1 MLLVHIAGHA
11 DIGAPSPFED
21 PDKIGPL
28 RAEELQNCMTPHEA
42 ARRLFDLSF
51 IRTPSHENKD
61 AAHSPYSGSALR
73 KEFTAL
79 SQLSA
84 ATGTDETTEILVIG
98 VEGGDTPTDGLAR
111 TLVHA
116 LRIAS
121 SDAAHLAGTREI
133 IIHDVCT
140 LPSLTV
146 SRESIDLLERSIG
159 THDGHVLLAMAGGAT
174 AVLVEAVG
182 VAAATHQDEW
192 SLVLVDRVEE
202 GSGGQ
207 DLPLIPMSVDAD
219 PLRGWLMSLGLP
231 TVLDDIYEQS
241 GHTDTEVKKA
251 ADAVRR
257 VMGELNS
264 EPSVEDFAQ
273 VLQAD
278 VARGDLAAGMTLRA
292 WILAQYKRLRDAHSY
307 TNTSC
312 KQSNKQLKQELG
324 RVIGRLREGAK
335 VHPLEE
341 PESWLAAQGDLNDL
355 GKYATHNLESPLMS
369 LTSSNLQER
378 IEEAVGEP
386 PEWLSVPSG
395 DVCLLTAQG
404 RVAHDTPLTS
414 GADTSD
420 RKRRKPVIA
429 SLLTSE
435 PSDSVRQACAVHGP
449 LTLSAFI
456 ACSSSSV
463 SEGRRVMEEVK
474 HGEHPASYSLWNLD
488 EASSKVHD
496 YGESLTQSGVSS
508 EIISSTMEELSRAAE
523 HWLEERTAQPRAVA
537 VTVLGEK
544 AAAIS
549 LLHAAQ
555 TFGAKHGVPVFL
567 LSTVNS
573 KDTETGESKESVQ
586 FHQLGLDR
594 DVRQALL
601 KATTYCLDRFDLLTA
616 SRLLTL
622 GDPAMQVLSNEAT
635 TLADRLIEAVN
646 TNDLDG
652 ASSTVLGA
660 MNAVA
665 DLVDTVPSDAQ
676 ARLITIVGELLR
688 TPDERHRGPQFKA
701 PVALACASPGFDQGS
716 DYRKKLKQFESEPP
730 ESLLRLLIR
739 VRNKIPINH
748 GRNTL
753 EVATKLSL
761 QNFSDGNRYTY
772 PVLLRRAIA
781 TVGSKHGARAGDWGH
796 RFHSLRNQV
805 EELGKTGYGE
815 KP

>member
-11 DIGAPSPFED
+11 DLGAPSPRND
-21 PDKIGPL
+21 PDNIGPL
-28 RAEELQNCMTPHEA
+28 RAEELKKCTTPPEIT
-42 ARRLFDLSF
+42 RRLFDVDF
-51 IRTPSHENKD
+51 DQGSHRDDTNS
-61 AAHSPYSGSALR
+61 SPALHSGSALQ
-73 KEFTAL
+73 KELRAI
-79 SQLSA
+79 SRHAS
-84 ATGTDETTEILVIG
+84 GKSREESTEVLIIG

-111 TLVHA
+111 TLVDA

-121 SDAAHLAGTREI
+121 SEAADLAGTRKI
-133 IIHDVCT
+133 IIHNACI
-140 LPSLTV
+140 LPSLAV
-146 SRESIDLLERSIG
+146 SSESITRLERRIG
-159 THDGHVLLAMAGGAT
+159 AHDGHILLAMAGGAT
-174 AVLVEAVG
+174 AVLAEAAG

-192 SLVLVDRVEE
+192 SLVLVDRIEE
-202 GSGGQ
+202 GTGGQ
-207 DLPLIPMSVDAD
+207 DLPLVPMSVNAD
-219 PLRGWLMSLGLP
+219 PLRGWLMGLGLP

-241 GHTDTEVKKA
+241 DRIDTEVKKA

-257 VMGELNS
+257 VMGELDS
-264 EPSVEDFAQ
+264 EPSAEDFAQ

-307 TNTSC
+307 TNDSC

-324 RVIGRLREGAK
+324 RVIGRLKESAK

-341 PESWLAAQGDLNDL
+341 PESWLVAQGDLNDL
-355 GKYATHNLESPLMS
+355 GKYATHNLESPLRN
-369 LTSSNLQER
+369 LTSNNLQER
-378 IEEAVGEP
+378 IKQAVGEP

-404 RVAHDTPLTS
+404 KAARNAPLTS
-414 GADTSD
+414 GADAPD
-420 RKRRKPVIA
+420 RKRRRPIIV

-449 LTLSAFI
+449 LTLSAFV

-463 SEGRRVMEEVK
+463 SEGRRVVEEVK
-474 HGEHPASYSLWNLD
+474 HEEHPASYSLWNLD
-488 EASSKVHD
+488 EPSSKVHD
-496 YGESLTQSGVSS
+496 YGESITQPGVSS
-508 EIISSTMEELSRAAE
+508 ETISSTMKELSRTAE
-523 HWLEERTAQPRAVA
+523 HWLEKRAARPRAVV

-573 KDTETGESKESVQ
+573 KDAETGESTESVQ

-601 KATTYCLDRFDLLTA
+601 KATTYCLNRFDLLSA
-616 SRLLTL
+616 SRLLSL

-665 DLVDTVPSDAQ
+665 DLVDAVPSDAQ
-676 ARLITIVGELLR
+676 ARLTTIVGELLR
-688 TPDERHRGPQFKA
+688 TPDERHRGPKFKA

-753 EVATKLSL
+753 EVATELSL

-781 TVGSKHGARAGDWGH
+781 AVGSKHGARAGDWGH

-805 EELGKTGYGE
+805 EALGKTGYGE